1 MPQYYLD
8 RYFVPDDKDIY
19 DMLKACGTSHE
30 KLWMFAR
37 GYGILFSTT
46 EPREPMIDALS
57 RLPVD
62 RRKLQELYSLN
73 SSKDRDEK
81 YSTKSV
87 ASSATLERITAVV
100 NAVRDTRASI
110 EREEYKFEQPAA
122 GIINVKVGFRE
133 PDYSRAEA
141 IQTREKEVTIQL
153 IPGSDGKLKI
163 RHHSNPKAED
173 VVRDIVAKLES
184 ATEAKAPVTKLDFS
198 GIKDPKVRT
207 RFFQDLT
214 QKMASH
220 VRQDV
225 PSVKVYRLNSSAQQQ
240 QDDEEEQVVV
250 AQVRRMFMS
259 GVDVTQCPEYLELE
273 KRGFFISAITWT
285 TEHQTGDREHYEF
298 SAEFTNPDD
307 PLDIKYGCLGKYP
320 RNDDGDLKKSRVPLS
335 AIERDAL
342 LGLLDS
348 TAFGIYDRIVA
359 ELKQNNPADGNP
371 SPVVP
376 QSAT

>member
-8 RYFVPDDKDIY
+8 RYFVPDDKDIF
-19 DMLKACGTSHE
+19 DMLKACGTSHD

-37 GYGILFSTT
+37 GYGILFSST
-46 EPREPMIDALS
+46 EPREMFIDALS

-87 ASSATLERITAVV
+87 ASTASLERITAIVSS
-100 NAVRDTRASI
+100 VRDSRASD
-110 EREEYKFEQPAA
+110 EREEYKFEQPAP
-122 GIINVKVGFRE
+122 GIINVKVGYRE

-153 IPGSDGKLKI
+153 IPGADGKLKI
-163 RHHSNPKAED
+163 RHHSNEKAED
-173 VVRDIVAKLES
+173 VVRDIVAKLEA
-184 ATEAKAPVTKLDFS
+184 ATESKAPVTKLDFS
-198 GIKDPKVRT
+198 GIKDPKIRT

-214 QKMASH
+214 QKMTGH
-220 VRQDV
+220 HRQDV
-225 PSVKVYRLNSSAQQQ
+225 PSVKVYRLKPSIQQ
-240 QDDEEEQVVV
+240 QDEEEEKVVV

-273 KRGFFISAITWT
+273 KRGFFISAISWT
-285 TEHQTGDREHYEF
+285 TEHQSGDREHYEF
-298 SAEFTNPDD
+298 SAEFTNPDE

-320 RNDDGDLKKSRVPLS
+320 RNDEGGLKKNRVTPS

-348 TAFGIYDRIVA
+348 TAFGIYDAIIA
-359 ELKQNNPADGNP
+359 ELKEGASANGNP
-371 SPVVP
+371 SPLVQ
-376 QSAT
+376 QSST